1 MAVVRRRAPQ
11 AGPYG
16 AYAVP
21 GARATAQGYVMPK
34 IQARPVGTA
43 QFQVRDRGVG
53 PPRSTQA
60 QSSGG
65 RVPYAPYGGRPAP
78 AGPSGSWWAKD
89 YTGGDPNFTVQ
100 GAINSGLLPP
110 QSADALSNLGYYRS
124 PLNIAGYHPDLSGGV
139 MGDFET
145 VAARNAIDAANAADA
160 VGAKNSIN
168 ALAVGWGG
176 DLSNMV
182 SSGLI
187 DQKTADAAKANQFS
201 QMANL
206 QQALDQGGGQLQAQ
220 LAARGILNSGALPSG
235 NVALQRQFQQQSQTG
250 LQDLM
255 SKVNEIR
262 HQQAS
267 AAADRQGSLAGVYGD
282 VASRLSQDPAYQA
295 IPDQQ
300 AFWDASAGAYVD
312 DWGRRYNQQGQ
323 RVG

>member
-1 MAVVRRRAPQ
+1 MAVVRRRAPKM
-11 AGPYG
+11 GPYG

-34 IQARPVGTA
+34 VQARPVGTTA
-43 QFQVRDRGVG
+43 QFTARSGVG

-60 QSSGG
+60 QSSRGS
-65 RVPYAPYGGRPAP
+65 YAPHGGQPLPA
-78 AGPSGSWWAKD
+78 APSGQWWNTD

-110 QSADALSNLGYYRS
+110 GSADALGNLGYYRA
-124 PLNIAGYHPDLSGGV
+124 PLNIPGYHPDLSGGV

-145 VAARNAIDAANAADA
+145 QAAQNAIAAANAADA
-160 VGAKNSIN
+160 AGAKASIN

-176 DLSNMV
+176 DLANMV
-182 SSGLI
+182 KSGLI

-206 QQALDQGGGQLQAQ
+206 QHALDQGGGQLQNQ
-220 LAARGILNSGALPSG
+220 LAARGILNSGALSSG
-235 NVALQRQFQQQSQTG
+235 NTQLQYQYQGQTQQG

-300 AFWDASAGAYVD
+300 AFWDASTGSYVD